1 MARKTIATL
10 EAQIADLTRWHDD
23 QAERIRELLIDL
35 DNANNEIAR
44 LREQLSVK
52 DEELAGCQK
61 VIADQHV
68 RHDKLGRLYNNKATE
83 LDNAL
88 AEIEILTGKLEKSE
102 RLTERAEPIPARPA
116 GVILPDKPKRGRK
129 PKADPETRAYIHAL
143 RAAVDGEGRPY
154 NSLSQIAEH
163 TGISKTQVFAILQEP
178 EPVGKWYSTKK
189 DGSRVY
195 YKDYRSAIRSKN
207 DIHFDADQE

>member
-1 MARKTIATL
+1 MARKTK
-10 EAQIADLTRWHDD
+10 ADLEQEITDLKRWYDEL
-23 QAERIRELLIDL
+23 AERNKELITDL

-44 LREQLSVK
+44 LTEK
-52 DEELAGCQK
+52 LAKIG
-61 VIADQHV
+61 
-68 RHDKLGRLYNNKATE
+68 
-83 LDNAL
+83 
-88 AEIEILTGKLEKSE
+88 KSE
-102 RLTERAEPIPARPA
+102 RLTERAEPKPARPA

-163 TGISKTQVFAILQEP
+163 TGVSKTQVFAILQEP
-178 EPVGKWYSTKK
+178 EPVGRWFSTKK

-207 DIHFDADQE
+207 DIHFEEKTKSPLPC